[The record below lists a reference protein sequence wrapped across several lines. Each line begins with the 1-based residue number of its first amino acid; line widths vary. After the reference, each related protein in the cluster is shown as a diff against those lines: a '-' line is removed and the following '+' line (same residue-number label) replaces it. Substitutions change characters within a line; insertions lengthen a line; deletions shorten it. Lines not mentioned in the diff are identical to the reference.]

1 MLSVPVSVHQPS
13 PDTTQAVWL
22 DLAPDL
28 SRTDSTQSHCVDAEH
43 QPTDL
48 AVGFVSSP
56 ERPVDLHADVAPV
69 EGCSG
74 QLTQAD
80 GV

>member
-1 MLSVPVSVHQPS
+1 MDV
-13 PDTTQAVWL
+13 
-22 DLAPDL
+22 
-28 SRTDSTQSHCVDAEH
+28 EH

-48 AVGFVSSP
+48 AGT
-56 ERPVDLHADVAPV
+56 DV

-80 GV
+80 GISVHPLPATRYQPAKRG